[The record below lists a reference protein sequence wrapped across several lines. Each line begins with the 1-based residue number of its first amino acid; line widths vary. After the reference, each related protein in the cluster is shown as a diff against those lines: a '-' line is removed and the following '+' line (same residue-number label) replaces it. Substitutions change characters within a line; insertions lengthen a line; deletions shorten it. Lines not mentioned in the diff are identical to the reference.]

1 MEEIITYKL
10 EKFEGPLDLL
20 LALIK
25 KNKVQIEDIPISL
38 ICEQYVEYIAK
49 AQKLDM
55 ELAVEFLVMAS
66 DLMLIKSKLLLPREE
81 DADEEDP
88 RAKLADALARL
99 KAAKSVAG
107 ELGKRYAQFS
117 GRMAK
122 DSEDISPDK
131 TFVRDYDAIDLVP
144 AMRRVLAEYRDTETI
159 SAGLVRPIVSRPIVP
174 VRIKI
179 MGIMKHFK
187 SLEVT
192 PELGDILDDAESR
205 PELVAIFIGVLE
217 LIRMKR
223 LLIVDEA
230 DEFGNLNGVS
240 TKFRANPE
248 FGTELPDDIEI
259 DGYNE

>member
-1 MEEIITYKL
+1 MEEKITYKL

-25 KNKVQIEDIPISL
+25 KNKMQIEDIPIAL
-38 ICEQYVEYIAK
+38 ICEQYVDYIAK

-66 DLMLIKSKLLLPREE
+66 DLMLIKSKMLLPKEADEE
-81 DADEEDP
+81 EEDP
-88 RAKLADALARL
+88 RTKLADALARL
-99 KAAKSVAG
+99 EAAKSVAG
-107 ELGKRYAQFS
+107 ELGKRYSQFS

-131 TFVRDYDAIDLVP
+131 TFVKDYDAAVLVT
-144 AMRRVLAEYRDTETI
+144 AMRRVLAEYRDTEAI
-159 SAGLVRPIVSRPIVP
+159 STGLVRPIVARPIVP

-179 MGIMKHFK
+179 MGIMRHFK
-187 SLEVT
+187 TLDTTPSLG
-192 PELGDILDDAESR
+192 ELLDEAESR

-223 LLIVDEA
+223 LLLVEEA
-230 DEFGNLNGVS
+230 DEFGNLRGIS
-240 TKFRANPE
+240 TKFKANPE
-248 FGTELPDDIEI
+248 FGTELPDDLEI

>member
-1 MEEIITYKL
+1 MEEKITYKL

-25 KNKVQIEDIPISL
+25 KNKMQIEDIPIAI
-38 ICEQYVEYIAK
+38 ICEQYVDYIAK

-66 DLMLIKSKLLLPREE
+66 DLMLIKSKMLLPREE
-81 DADEEDP
+81 NEEEEDP

-99 KAAKSVAG
+99 EAAKSVAV
-107 ELGKRYAQFS
+107 ELGKRYMQYS

-131 TFVRDYDAIDLVP
+131 TYVKDYEASVLVP
-144 AMRRVLAEYRDTETI
+144 AMRRILAEYRDTEAI
-159 SAGLVRPIVSRPIVP
+159 STGLVRPIVARPIVP

-179 MGIMKHFK
+179 MGIMRHFK
-187 SLEVT
+187 TIDTT
-192 PELGDILDDAESR
+192 PSLGDLLDDADSR

-217 LIRMKR
+217 LIRMRR
-223 LLIVDEA
+223 LLLVEEA
-230 DEFGNLNGVS
+230 DEFGNLRGIS
-240 TKFRANPE
+240 TRFKANPE